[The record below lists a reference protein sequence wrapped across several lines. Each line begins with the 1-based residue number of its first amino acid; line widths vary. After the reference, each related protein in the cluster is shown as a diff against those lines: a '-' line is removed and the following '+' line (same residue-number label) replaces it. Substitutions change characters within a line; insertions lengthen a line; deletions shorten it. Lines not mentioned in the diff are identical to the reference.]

1 MTAKTTKKRNKR
13 FKRGEKRCFTPRYL
27 TYKDSPKREIQE
39 PQVLGRGHRGQ
50 RPQSSPSGE
59 EKNFVPGRNI
69 AMLTLLY
76 KDSQR
81 GKSKNLRFLAGG
93 IRDSVPNCPRQAR
106 KKLCPGRNIAMLALL
121 YKDSQRGKSKNLRFL
136 AGVIGDSV
144 PYRPRPA
151 REKLCSRQ
159 KYSHAYPAFIRTPQ
173 RGKSKNLRFL
183 AGVIRDSV
191 PYRPPLHPSAE
202 SERKPA

>member
-59 EKNFVPGRNI
+59 RK
-69 AMLTLLY
+69 TL
-76 KDSQR
+76 
-81 GKSKNLRFLAGG
+81 
-93 IRDSVPNCPRQAR
+93 PRQEYSHA
-106 KKLCPGRNIAMLALL
+106 CPVFIRTPP
-121 YKDSQRGKSKNLRFL
+121 RGKSKNLRFL

-144 PYRPRPA
+144 PNRPHQA
-151 REKLCSRQ
+151 RENFALGRNIAMLTPLYKDFPKREIQEPQVLGRDYRGQRSQSSPSGERKLCPRQ
-159 KYSHAYPAFIRTPQ
+159 KYSHAYPD
-173 RGKSKNLRFL
+173 L
-183 AGVIRDSV
+183 
-191 PYRPPLHPSAE
+191 
-202 SERKPA
+202 